1 MKHGS
6 RLILGMVLLCGL
18 TLPAVVT
25 AQDAAEADVAAA
37 QQADN
42 VRRMLAIRE
51 ALEDRRARIR
61 TLLEQLDGADE
72 GEQARIREQIASH
85 RETVRDL
92 STAFESI
99 AVGGATLRDDA
110 AADEKPLEW
119 HEELT
124 QIARPLLNRLREA
137 TEKPRRV
144 AELRTRIELYQQQL
158 DVARRALASVAVYDR
173 EQVPPAVAEGLDAV
187 AASWRERA
195 QDVERSLDVA
205 RAELA
210 SLQAS
215 DGEIFATLG
224 RVTGD
229 FMLGSG
235 LTLLLATI
243 VGVAVWLAL
252 RSLQRLV
259 RRWRRRT
266 PSDQQAARIRLLL
279 YSYHLLTM
287 ALVTLAVL
295 AVFYVRGDVLLLSI
309 AIIALIMLVLGIWRF
324 LPRYVQEA
332 RLLLNVGPVREGERV
347 TYGGLPF
354 QVATLNLYSELRNPD
369 LDGVIRLPLSA
380 LAQLTS
386 RPRTAEAWF
395 PSRAG
400 DYVMLPD
407 GNLGEVL
414 AQTVEQVVLRV
425 VSAIVHY
432 PAAAYLGLGV
442 RNLSREG
449 FGVFVVFGIDYAHQ
463 AIALEQVPERFKAAI
478 EGAFAEAGF
487 GDDLQSLVVEF
498 KEAGASS
505 LDYVVYATL
514 AGSSAG
520 SYFRIGRLI
529 QQACVDVCNREG
541 WVIPFTQVTIHQAD
555 AAPAAGTDGGPGEV

>member
-1 MKHGS
+1 MMRS
-6 RLILGMVLLCGL
+6 FLIFASLLAPLALG
-18 TLPAVVT
+18 LPESAP
-25 AQDAAEADVAAA
+25 AQSGAADPVAAEQA
-37 QQADN
+37 QN

-51 ALEDRRARIR
+51 ALESRRARIR
-61 TLLEQLDGADE
+61 DLIGQLDGADE
-72 GEQARIREQIASH
+72 GEQARIHQQIAAH

-92 STAFESI
+92 TIAFESI

-110 AADEKPLEW
+110 IAAEKPLEW

-137 TEKPRRV
+137 TEKPRRM

-158 DVARRALASVAVYDR
+158 DVARRALASIAVYDR

-187 AASWRERA
+187 AANWRDRA
-195 QDVERSLDVA
+195 QNVERSLDVA

-215 DGEIFATLG
+215 EGQILSTLG
-224 RVTGD
+224 RVTRD
-229 FMLGSG
+229 FLFGSG
-235 LTLLLATI
+235 LTLLLATV
-243 VGVAVWLAL
+243 VGVAVWLGL

-287 ALVTLAVL
+287 VLVTLTVL
-295 AVFYVRGDVLLLSI
+295 AVFYVRGDVLLLSL
-309 AIIALIMLVLGIWRF
+309 AIIVLIMLVLGVWRF

-332 RLLLNVGPVREGERV
+332 RLLLNVGAVREGERV
-347 TYGGLPF
+347 IFNGLPF

-386 RPRTAEAWF
+386 RPRTAEVWF
-395 PSRAG
+395 SSRVG
-400 DYVMLPD
+400 DYVLLPD
-407 GNLGEVL
+407 GSFGEVL
-414 AQTVEQVVLRV
+414 AQTVEQVQLRIMNSV
-425 VSAIVHY
+425 VNY
-432 PAAAYLGLGV
+432 PAASYLVLGV

-449 FGVFVVFGIDYAHQ
+449 FGVFVNFGVDYAHQ
-463 AIALEQVPERFKAAI
+463 AIALDRVPRVLK
-478 EGAFAEAGF
+478 EGLETAFAEAGF
-487 GDDLQSLVVEF
+487 GEDLQNLIVEF
-498 KEAGASS
+498 KQAGASS
-505 LDYVVYATL
+505 LDYLIYASL
-514 AGSSAG
+514 AGGSAG

-529 QQACVDVCNREG
+529 QQTCVDICNREG
-541 WVIPFTQVTIHQAD
+541 WVIPFTQVTIHQAE
-555 AAPAAGTDGGPGEV
+555 AAPTADGAPGDA

>member
-1 MKHGS
+1 ML
-6 RLILGMVLLCGL
+6 RRILIPACLLALLALG
-18 TLPAVVT
+18 LPASAP
-25 AQDAAEADVAAA
+25 AQSGAADAATPV
-37 QQADN
+37 QAEN

-51 ALEDRRARIR
+51 ALEARRARIR
-61 TLLEQLDGADE
+61 DLLEQLDGADE
-72 GEQARIREQIASH
+72 GEQARIREQIGAH
-85 RETVRDL
+85 RETIRDL

-110 AADEKPLEW
+110 AADERPLEW

-158 DVARRALASVAVYDR
+158 DVARRALASIAVYDR
-173 EQVPPAVAEGLDAV
+173 EQVPAVVGEGLDAV
-187 AASWRERA
+187 AANWRERA

-215 DGEIFATLG
+215 DGQILTTLG

-229 FMLGSG
+229 FLLGSG
-235 LTLLLATI
+235 LTLLLALL
-243 VGVAVWLAL
+243 VGVSVWLAL

-266 PSDQQAARIRLLL
+266 PSDAQAARIRLLL
-279 YSYHLLTM
+279 YSYHMLTM
-287 ALVTLAVL
+287 GLVTLAVL
-295 AVFYVRGDVLLLSI
+295 AVFYVRGDVLLLSL

-347 TYGGLPF
+347 TWNGLPF

-380 LAQLTS
+380 LTHLTS
-386 RPRTAEAWF
+386 RPRTADAWF
-395 PSRAG
+395 PSRPG
-400 DYVMLPD
+400 DYVLLPD
-407 GNLGEVL
+407 GSYGEVL
-414 AQTVEQVVLRV
+414 AQTVEQVQLRIMG
-425 VSAIVHY
+425 SIVHY
-432 PAAAYLGLGV
+432 PAAAYLNLGV

-449 FGVFVVFGIDYAHQ
+449 FGVVVVFGIDYAHQ
-463 AIALEQVPERFKAAI
+463 AIALDRAPQGFRSGLEA
-478 EGAFAEAGF
+478 AFAEAGF
-487 GDDLQSLVVEF
+487 GDDLRSLVVEF

-505 LDYVVYATL
+505 LDYLIYATL
-514 AGSSAG
+514 AGGSAG

-529 QQACVDVCNREG
+529 QQTCVDICNREG

-555 AAPAAGTDGGPGEV
+555 GEPSDG

>member
-1 MKHGS
+1 ML
-6 RLILGMVLLCGL
+6 RRILISACLLAPLALG
-18 TLPAVVT
+18 LPTSAPAQSDGVDAAT
-25 AQDAAEADVAAA
+25 SAQDE
-37 QQADN
+37 N

-51 ALEDRRARIR
+51 ALEARRARIR
-61 TLLEQLDGADE
+61 GLLEQLDGADE
-72 GEQARIREQIASH
+72 GEQARIREQIAAH

-92 STAFESI
+92 TTAFESI

-110 AADEKPLEW
+110 AADERPLEW
-119 HEELT
+119 HQELT

-137 TEKPRRV
+137 TEKPRRI

-187 AASWRERA
+187 ATNWRERA

-215 DGEIFATLG
+215 EGRILTTLG
-224 RVTGD
+224 RVTGE
-229 FMLGSG
+229 FLLGSG
-235 LTLLLATI
+235 LTLLLATL
-243 VGVAVWLAL
+243 VGVALWLAL

-266 PSDQQAARIRLLL
+266 PSDEQAARIRLLL
-279 YSYHLLTM
+279 YSYQLLTM
-287 ALVTLAVL
+287 VLVTLAVL
-295 AVFYVRGDVLLLSI
+295 AVFYARGDVLLLSL

-347 TYGGLPF
+347 NWNGLPF

-369 LDGVIRLPLSA
+369 LDGVVRLPLSA

-400 DYVMLPD
+400 DYVLLPD
-407 GNLGEVL
+407 GNFGEVL
-414 AQTVEQVVLRV
+414 AQTVEQVELRIMG
-425 VSAIVHY
+425 SIVHY
-432 PAAAYLGLGV
+432 PAAAFLGLGV

-449 FGVFVVFGIDYAHQ
+449 FGVVVVFGIDYAHQ
-463 AIALEQVPERFKAAI
+463 AIALDKVPERFRSGL
-478 EGAFAEAGF
+478 ERAFAEAGL
-487 GDDLQSLVVEF
+487 GDDLQGLVVEF

-505 LDYVVYATL
+505 LDYLVYATL
-514 AGSSAG
+514 AGASAA

-529 QQACVDVCNREG
+529 QQTCVDICNRED
-541 WVIPFTQVTIHQAD
+541 WVIPFTQVTVHQAD
-555 AAPAAGTDGGPGEV
+555 GDPEKLAGDRA

>member
-1 MKHGS
+1 MTR
-6 RLILGMVLLCGL
+6 RLLIFVCLLTPLALG
-18 TLPAVVT
+18 LPASAP
-25 AQDAAEADVAAA
+25 AQSGVAEAAAVE
-37 QQADN
+37 QAEN

-51 ALEDRRARIR
+51 ALEARRARIR
-61 TLLEQLDGADE
+61 DLLEQLDGADE
-72 GEQARIREQIASH
+72 GEQARIREQIAGH
-85 RETVRDL
+85 RDTVRDL
-92 STAFESI
+92 TTAFESI
-99 AVGGATLRDDA
+99 AVGGATLRDDST
-110 AADEKPLEW
+110 ADDKPLEW

-187 AASWRERA
+187 AASWRDRA

-215 DGEIFATLG
+215 EGEIFATLG

-229 FMLGSG
+229 FLLGSG
-235 LTLLLATI
+235 LTLLLAAI
-243 VGVAVWLAL
+243 VGIAVWLAL
-252 RSLQRLV
+252 RSFQRLV

-287 ALVTLAVL
+287 VLVTLAVL

-332 RLLLNVGPVREGERV
+332 RLLLNVGQVREGERV
-347 TYGGLPF
+347 TYAGLPF

-369 LDGVIRLPLSA
+369 LDGVIRLPLSV
-380 LAQLTS
+380 LGQLTS

-395 PSRAG
+395 PSRVG

-414 AQTVEQVVLRV
+414 AQTVEQVALKV
-425 VSAIVHY
+425 VSAVVQY
-432 PAAAYLGLGV
+432 PAAAYFDLGV

-463 AIALEQVPERFKAAI
+463 AIALERVPERFKSGI
-478 EGAFAEAGF
+478 ESAFAEAGF
-487 GDDLQSLVVEF
+487 GDDLQSLIVEF

-505 LDYVVYATL
+505 LDYVIYATL
-514 AGSSAG
+514 DGGSAG

-529 QQACVDVCNREG
+529 QQTCVAICNDES
-541 WVIPFTQVTIHQAD
+541 WIIPFTQVTVHSAEAPPAD
-555 AAPAAGTDGGPGEV
+555 GERGDA

>member
-1 MKHGS
+1 MMP
-6 RLILGMVLLCGL
+6 RFLISACLLASLALG
-18 TLPAVVT
+18 LPAT
-25 AQDAAEADVAAA
+25 ASAQTGTGEAAVAEHSE
-37 QQADN
+37 N

-51 ALEDRRARIR
+51 ALESRRARVR
-61 TLLEQLDGADE
+61 DLLEQLDGADE

-85 RETVRDL
+85 RETIRDL
-92 STAFESI
+92 TTAFESI
-99 AVGGATLRDDA
+99 AVGGATLREETAGDA
-110 AADEKPLEW
+110 KPLEW

-137 TEKPRRV
+137 TEKPRRI
-144 AELRTRIELYQQQL
+144 AELRTRIELYEQQL

-173 EQVPPAVAEGLDAV
+173 EQVPPIVAEGLDAV
-187 AASWRERA
+187 AANWRDRA

-210 SLQAS
+210 SIQAS
-215 DGEIFATLG
+215 EGRILTTLG

-229 FMLGSG
+229 FLLGSG
-235 LTLLLATI
+235 LTLLLASI
-243 VGVAVWLAL
+243 VGFGLWLVL

-266 PSDQQAARIRLLL
+266 PSDEQAARIRLLL

-287 ALVTLAVL
+287 ALVTLAIL
-295 AVFYVRGDVLLLSI
+295 AVFYVRGDVLLLSL
-309 AIIALIMLVLGIWRF
+309 AIIVLIMLVLGIWRF

-332 RLLLNVGPVREGERV
+332 RLLLNIGPVRQGERV
-347 TYGGLPF
+347 TYNGLPL

-369 LDGVIRLPLSA
+369 LDGVIRLPLSE

-386 RPRTAEAWF
+386 RPRTAEEWF

-400 DYVMLPD
+400 DYVLLPD
-407 GNLGEVL
+407 GGFAEVL
-414 AQTVEQVVLRV
+414 VQTVEQVQLRIMN
-425 VSAIVHY
+425 SLVHY
-432 PAAAYLGLGV
+432 PAATYLNLGV

-449 FGVFVVFGIDYAHQ
+449 FGVFVNFGIDYAHQ
-463 AIALEQVPERFKAAI
+463 AISLDRVPRVLKAGLEK
-478 EGAFAEAGF
+478 AFAEAGF
-487 GDDLQSLVVEF
+487 GEDLQNLIVEF
-498 KEAGASS
+498 KQAGASS
-505 LDYVVYATL
+505 LDYLIYATL

-529 QQACVDVCNREG
+529 QQSCVDVCNREG
-541 WVIPFTQVTIHQAD
+541 WIIPFTQVTIHQAES
-555 AAPAAGTDGGPGEV
+555 APVSDGAPVNA